1 MQNPLLAAFLF
12 LQWFLI
18 QFLFK
23 NYAKSSPGCLH
34 LAVVVS
40 HSILTQNNNL
50 YDNAD
55 KLYKDKNADGLS
67 LLSLNIQGFGYILYS
82 LHGYFND
89 DPPIL
94 WGMMPP
100 FVQNCIIIGMVI
112 YYNKYNSS
120 RS

>member
-1 MQNPLLAAFLF
+1 MLEYIFGWLSS
-12 LQWFLI
+12 LI
-18 QFLFK
+18 TFVYKIPQI
-23 NYAKSSPGCLH
+23 Y
-34 LAVVVS
+34 
-40 HSILTQNNNL
+40 
-50 YDNAD
+50 